1 MLIRGCLKFINDIII
16 FCSMYNPRLSS
27 WHIFLDVTSFLN
39 SSLRKVFFVGLFSIN
54 LDFLCFVKIWSN
66 ATVEKWRRPWEGRQ
80 KQEGSAWEYF
90 SISICHVILFFFYS
104 FSLGKTGGISLIL
117 FSNFSFSSIF
127 LRLIHQADGKN
138 RKDQPVLF
146 PFKSSFILASPRI
159 NFWHR
164 SF

>member
-1 MLIRGCLKFINDIII
+1 MTLSFSAVCITPACHRGI
-16 FCSMYNPRLSS
+16 F
-27 WHIFLDVTSFLN
+27 FFFFSFLN

-90 SISICHVILFFFYS
+90 SISICHVFFFYS
-104 FSLGKTGGISLIL
+104 FSVGKTGGISLIL
-117 FSNFSFSSIF
+117 FSYFWFSSIF

-138 RKDQPVLF
+138 RKDKPVLF

-159 NFWHR
+159 NFLT
-164 SF
+164 